1 MVIRVRLLYQ
11 FELEMPS
18 LSANLTSVAV
28 VIDIL
33 GKEYRCAV
41 AWPERLELL
50 QYAQEFGSNLG
61 EVQHRVNIDH
71 RGLHLRNDSSRD
83 EQLYPLAESRKVLL
97 FQCETGCIE
106 VTSEILQQV

>member
-1 MVIRVRLLYQ
+1 MVKEAGHIECDGRNMVIRVRLLYQ

-50 QYAQEFGSNLG
+50 QYAQEFGNY
-61 EVQHRVNIDH
+61 
-71 RGLHLRNDSSRD
+71 DS
-83 EQLYPLAESRKVLL
+83 
-97 FQCETGCIE
+97 
-106 VTSEILQQV
+106 